1 MAAGMASE
9 QIRKDFRWHLPLS
22 LSEGRKN
29 NVPHSC
35 NYEEMTSAVMLP

>member
-1 MAAGMASE
+1 MASE
-9 QIRKDFRWHLPLS
+9 QIWIDFLWHLPLS
-22 LSEGRKN
+22 LSEGRKD

>member
-9 QIRKDFRWHLPLS
+9 QIRIDFLPRS
-22 LSEGRKN
+22 LSEGREDD
-29 NVPHSC
+29 VPHSC